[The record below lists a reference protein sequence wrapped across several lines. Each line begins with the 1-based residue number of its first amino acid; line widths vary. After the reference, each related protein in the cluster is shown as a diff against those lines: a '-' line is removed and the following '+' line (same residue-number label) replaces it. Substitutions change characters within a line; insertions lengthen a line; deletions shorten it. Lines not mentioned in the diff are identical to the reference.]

1 MAGRSGSLPSMGMF
15 MTLSAEGDQVW
26 LRIVS
31 EAASWADV
39 VDLEVSR
46 AAAVL
51 AAPAIALQH
60 LLA

>member
-1 MAGRSGSLPSMGMF
+1 MGMF